1 MNIENNSDLIEFI
14 NKEKKDYSNLN
25 HNKVYR
31 YFCRCI
37 IKTMDE
43 INKKFNNKETEIDF
57 KNGVIMGSNMLFH
70 VFWILIT
77 YTNNLKLTI
86 FLTERA
92 ILLFTEFI
100 LMSKEPNIKEDLC
113 YIPNITDAI
122 SFAYKKTIGALKT
135 SELLVSSSSQIK
147 YLKESALIM
156 KTLFQE
162 CYLKYYNSD
171 ILLDKLEYINF
182 NFRTLLFKI
191 YYNYCHH
198 YIYEKIVSIIYNF
211 SDYEKTL
218 LFTKVYLE
226 LFLHVLNKN
235 LSNTKILFIFN
246 GLYET
251 FKDIEF
257 TIIKNQELK
266 CYKKTFL
273 YIDMKKYVYNILNN

>member
-1 MNIENNSDLIEFI
+1 MNIENNSDLVEFI
-14 NKEKKDYSNLN
+14 NKEKKNYSDLN

-31 YFCRCI
+31 YFCRCL
-37 IKTMDE
+37 IKTMSE
-43 INKKFNNKETEIDF
+43 INKKFSEKNAEIDF

-113 YIPNITDAI
+113 YIPNITDAV

-162 CYLKYYNSD
+162 CYIKYNNED
-171 ILLDKLEYINF
+171 NLLDKLEYINL
-182 NFRTLLFKI
+182 NFRSLLFKI
-191 YYNYCHH
+191 YYNESNH
-198 YIYEKIVSIIYNF
+198 YIYEKITSIIYNIE
-211 SDYEKTL
+211 DYDYRL
-218 LFTKVYLE
+218 LFIKVYLE

-235 LSNTKILFIFN
+235 ISKNKLYLLFDTT
-246 GLYET
+246 YEK
-251 FKDIEF
+251 FKDNSVYKF
-257 TIIKNQELK
+257 TELK
-266 CYKKTFL
+266 NFKKTIL
-273 YIDMKKYVYNILNN
+273 YSDMKKYVYSILNK

>member
-43 INKKFNNKETEIDF
+43 INKKFNNTDTEIDF

-113 YIPNITDAI
+113 YVPNITDAI

-135 SELLVSSSSQIK
+135 SELLVSSSPQIK

-162 CYLKYYNSD
+162 CYVNYFNSD
-171 ILLDKLEYINF
+171 LLIEKLEYINL

-191 YYNYCHH
+191 YYNSSSHF
-198 YIYEKIVSIIYNF
+198 IYEKIVSVIYNN
-211 SDYEKTL
+211 SNYDKSL
-218 LFTKVYLE
+218 LFIKVYLE

-235 LSNTKILFIFN
+235 LPQTTNLFIFN
-246 GLYET
+246 SLFEK
-251 FKDIEF
+251 FKDEQFILP
-257 TIIKNQELK
+257 KNNELK
-266 CYKKTFL
+266 FYKKTFL
-273 YIDMKKYVYNILNN
+273 YNDMKKYVYNILNN

>member
-1 MNIENNSDLIEFI
+1 MNIENNSDLVEFI
-14 NKEKKDYSNLN
+14 NKEKKNYSDLN

-37 IKTMDE
+37 IKTMSE
-43 INKKFNNKETEIDF
+43 INKKFSEKNAEIDF

-113 YIPNITDAI
+113 YIPNITDAV

-162 CYLKYYNSD
+162 CYLYYNND
-171 ILLDKLEYINF
+171 DDLLDKLEYINF

-191 YYNYCHH
+191 YYNESNHF
-198 YIYEKIVSIIYNF
+198 IYEKITNIIYNIENYDF
-211 SDYEKTL
+211 RL
-218 LFTKVYLE
+218 LFIKVYLE
-226 LFLHVLNKN
+226 LFLHILNKN
-235 LSNTKILFIFN
+235 ISKTKLYYLFDTT
-246 GLYET
+246 YEK
-251 FKDIEF
+251 FKNRSIE
-257 TIIKNQELK
+257 NNELK
-266 CYKKTFL
+266 NFKKTLL
-273 YIDMKKYVYNILNN
+273 YLDMKKYLYSILNK

>member
-43 INKKFNNKETEIDF
+43 INKKFNNTDTEIDF

-113 YIPNITDAI
+113 YVPNITDAI

-135 SELLVSSSSQIK
+135 SELLVSSSPQIK

-162 CYLKYYNSD
+162 CYVNYFNSD
-171 ILLDKLEYINF
+171 LLIEKLEYINL

-191 YYNYCHH
+191 YYNNSSHF
-198 YIYEKIVSIIYNF
+198 IYEKIVSIIYNN
-211 SDYEKTL
+211 SNYDKSL
-218 LFTKVYLE
+218 LFIKVYLE
-226 LFLHVLNKN
+226 LFLHILNKN
-235 LSNTKILFIFN
+235 LSHTTNMFIFN
-246 GLYET
+246 GLYEK
-251 FKDIEF
+251 FKDEEF
-257 TIIKNQELK
+257 SLGKSGQLK
-266 CYKKTFL
+266 YFKKTFL
-273 YIDMKKYVYNILNN
+273 YHDMKKYVYNILNN

>member
-1 MNIENNSDLIEFI
+1 MNIENNSDLVEFI
-14 NKEKKDYSNLN
+14 NKEKKNYSDLN

-37 IKTMDE
+37 IKTMSE
-43 INKKFNNKETEIDF
+43 INKKFSEKNAEIDF

-113 YIPNITDAI
+113 YIPNITDAV

-162 CYLKYYNSD
+162 CYLYYNND
-171 ILLDKLEYINF
+171 DDLLDKLEYINF

-191 YYNYCHH
+191 YYNESNHF
-198 YIYEKIVSIIYNF
+198 IYEKITNIIYNIENYDF
-211 SDYEKTL
+211 RL
-218 LFTKVYLE
+218 LFIKVYLE
-226 LFLHVLNKN
+226 LFLHILNKN
-235 LSNTKILFIFN
+235 ISKTKLYYLFDTT
-246 GLYET
+246 YEK
-251 FKDIEF
+251 FKNSSIE
-257 TIIKNQELK
+257 NNELK
-266 CYKKTFL
+266 NFKKTLL
-273 YIDMKKYVYNILNN
+273 YLDMKKYLYSILNK

>member
-43 INKKFNNKETEIDF
+43 INKKFNNTDTEIDF

-113 YIPNITDAI
+113 YVPNITDAI

-135 SELLVSSSSQIK
+135 SELLVSSSPQIK

-162 CYLKYYNSD
+162 CYVNYFNSN
-171 ILLDKLEYINF
+171 LLIEKLEYINL

-191 YYNYCHH
+191 YYNNSSHF
-198 YIYEKIVSIIYNF
+198 IYEKIVSVIYNN
-211 SDYEKTL
+211 SNYDKSL
-218 LFTKVYLE
+218 LFIKVYLE

-235 LSNTKILFIFN
+235 LSQTTNVFIFN
-246 GLYET
+246 SLFEK
-251 FKDIEF
+251 FKDEEF
-257 TIIKNQELK
+257 TLPKNGEIKF
-266 CYKKTFL
+266 YKKTFL
-273 YIDMKKYVYNILNN
+273 YSDMKKYVYNILNK